1 MDAMERASLILT
13 LIRELKGVLEREL
26 LLLRGMNLEGLEEIQ
41 EEKTALADAYEVEV
55 AALRRAPEFV
65 AALDPAVRE
74 ALFEAMRDLQAVMRE
89 NLEAL
94 LAARTVTERVA
105 RHIAASIETSHK
117 HTGPMAAGEGAGQVV
132 PLTLNRQ
139 V

>member
-1 MDAMERASLILT
+1 MEAMERASLILT
-13 LIRELKGVLEREL
+13 LIRELRAVLEREVL
-26 LLLRGMNLEGLEEIQ
+26 LLQGMNFEGLEELQ
-41 EEKTALADAYEVEV
+41 EEKAALADAYEVEV
-55 AALRRAPEFV
+55 AALRRTPEFV

-74 ALFEAMRDLQAVMRE
+74 ALLEAMRELRRVMRQ

-94 LAARTVTERVA
+94 MAARTVTERVA
-105 RHIAASIETSHK
+105 RHIAASLETSRH
-117 HTGPMAAGEGAGQVV
+117 HLGSREPAEGAAQVV